1 MHSRPRS
8 CYLVRRVIDI
18 AQGNVAKLIDAAAV
32 QLLWRVAR
40 GRATE
45 QERQMAA
52 LFPALLH
59 IATHE
64 IGSHLAFCLQDLD
77 TVRQGMAIRAAYP
90 QYTDTQFSEMAREGW
105 SLQRV
110 KRMHEALP
118 AISLAE
124 HSLAIRTIHA
134 CVSALPKLAHDRLQA

>member
-1 MHSRPRS
+1 MANAP
-8 CYLVRRVIDI
+8 L
-18 AQGNVAKLIDAAAV
+18 DAILLQLNKALDLLQAAEEAWP
-32 QLLWRVAR
+32 Q
-40 GRATE
+40 
-45 QERQMAA
+45 A
-52 LFPALLH
+52 LPPEEAGSQSSEALEALLH

-77 TVRQGMAIRAAYP
+77 TVRQRMAIRAAYP